1 MAGGKDKP
9 MKIMRYIAG
18 VALMVSGCMVDSGT
32 WVPAVVAA
40 AAAGFLLEEAW
51 RCGLMKG
58 GEELDSRCNEET
70 LLGEDQR
77 PA

>member
-1 MAGGKDKP
+1 

-40 AAAGFLLEEAW
+40 AAAGFLLIEAW

-58 GEELDSRCNEET
+58 GRRT
-70 LLGEDQR
+70 
-77 PA
+77 

>member
-18 VALMVSGCMVDSGT
+18 AALMVSGCMVDSGT

-40 AAAGFLLEEAW
+40 AAAGFLLIEAW
-51 RCGLMKG
+51 RCGLMEG
-58 GEELDSRCNEET
+58 GEELDSRCDEEA
-70 LLGEDQR
+70 LPGEDQYT
-77 PA
+77 A

>member
-1 MAGGKDKP
+1 

-18 VALMVSGCMVDSGT
+18 AALMVSGCMVDSGT

-40 AAAGFLLEEAW
+40 ATAGFLLEEAW
-51 RCGLMKG
+51 RCGLMEG
-58 GEELDSRCNEET
+58 GEEPDSRCDEET
-70 LLGEDQR
+70 LPGEDQR

>member
-1 MAGGKDKP
+1 

-40 AAAGFLLEEAW
+40 AAAGFLLIEAW
-51 RCGLMKG
+51 RCGLMGG
-58 GEELDSRCNEET
+58 GEINDSRCDEET
-70 LLGEDQR
+70 LPGEDQR

>member
-1 MAGGKDKP
+1 
-9 MKIMRYIAG
+9 MKLIRYIAG

-40 AAAGFLLEEAW
+40 AAAGFLLIEAW
-51 RCGLMKG
+51 RCGLMEG
-58 GEELDSRCNEET
+58 GEELDDRYDEET
-70 LLGEDQR
+70 LSAEDQR

>member
-18 VALMVSGCMVDSGT
+18 AALTVSGCMVDSGT

-51 RCGLMKG
+51 RCGLLGG
-58 GEELDSRCNEET
+58 GEELETGRDEET
-70 LLGEDQR
+70 LPGEDQYT
-77 PA
+77 A

>member
-1 MAGGKDKP
+1 

-18 VALMVSGCMVDSGT
+18 VALMISGCMMDSGT
-32 WVPAVVAA
+32 WIPAVVAA

-51 RCGLMKG
+51 RCGLMEG
-58 GEELDSRCNEET
+58 GEDDDDRCDEET
-70 LLGEDQR
+70 LPGEDQR

>member
-1 MAGGKDKP
+1 

-18 VALMVSGCMVDSGT
+18 AALMVSGCMVDSGT

-40 AAAGFLLEEAW
+40 AAAGFLLIEAW

-58 GEELDSRCNEET
+58 GEEPDSRCDEET
-70 LLGEDQR
+70 LPGEDQYT
-77 PA
+77 A

>member
-9 MKIMRYIAG
+9 MKIMRYIAS

-32 WVPAVVAA
+32 WIPAVVAA

-51 RCGLMKG
+51 RCGLMG
-58 GEELDSRCNEET
+58 GEINDNRCDEET
-70 LLGEDQR
+70 LPGEDQR

>member
-18 VALMVSGCMVDSGT
+18 AALMVSGCMVDSGT
-32 WVPAVVAA
+32 WVPAMVAV

-51 RCGLMKG
+51 RCGLLGG
-58 GEELDSRCNEET
+58 GEELETGRDEEA
-70 LLGEDQR
+70 LPGEDQR